1 MKPSSSVLRF
11 FGYSVGIVLLAQI
24 PAEDARNKNVPD
36 TNTHFTMPAYRTLGE
51 WEAHKQKLRDQILFA
66 AGLVPMP
73 EKNPLHPVIFGR
85 IEREGY
91 SVEKVYIETLPGYY
105 LCGNLYRPRGASAK
119 SPGVLV
125 THGHWDYGRLENQVL
140 NSGQKRAANLSLQG
154 YVAFSYDMVGYNDT
168 MQTPHDFGGPREQLW
183 SFGPMGLQ
191 LWNSIRALD
200 FLQSLPDVDPERI
213 AMTGESGGGT
223 QTFLLTA
230 VDDRVKYSVPVNMIS
245 GSMQGGSQC
254 ENGPGLRLDT
264 FNVEIGAMMAPRP
277 MLMIAATG
285 DWTKDTPREE
295 YPAVRSIY
303 ELYDRAANVET
314 VQMDAPHNYNQASR
328 EAMYTFFD
336 HRILGERKNVKER
349 GTQIEKLQDL
359 LVWEGRALPSNALKY
374 DQLVAQWIVAA
385 KQQSAATRDVEV
397 LRKRLR
403 LALATE
409 WPEHV
414 LSEAQGEKLVLGRPG
429 KGDRVSA
436 IRIGSGVPSVVVIDP
451 APREYQS
458 GSALVIT
465 VFQTGSAVAP
475 RDRSAQFFLTFNRSD
490 DQNRVQDILTALAYL
505 KQEGAKNLRV
515 VGTGKAAIWALF
527 AAAVAPEP
535 VAFEG
540 KIEGF
545 TGEDQDFLDRF
556 FVPGIQRA
564 GGLEAARRVLGATH
578 VSAREK

>member
-1 MKPSSSVLRF
+1 
-11 FGYSVGIVLLAQI
+11 
-24 PAEDARNKNVPD
+24 
-36 TNTHFTMPAYRTLGE
+36 
-51 WEAHKQKLRDQILFA
+51 
-66 AGLVPMP
+66 
-73 EKNPLHPVIFGR
+73 
-85 IEREGY
+85 
-91 SVEKVYIETLPGYY
+91 
-105 LCGNLYRPRGASAK
+105 
-119 SPGVLV
+119 
-125 THGHWDYGRLENQVL
+125 
-140 NSGQKRAANLSLQG
+140 
-154 YVAFSYDMVGYNDT
+154 
-168 MQTPHDFGGPREQLW
+168 
-183 SFGPMGLQ
+183 
-191 LWNSIRALD
+191 
-200 FLQSLPDVDPERI
+200 
-213 AMTGESGGGT
+213 
-223 QTFLLTA
+223 
-230 VDDRVKYSVPVNMIS
+230 
-245 GSMQGGSQC
+245 
-254 ENGPGLRLDT
+254 
-264 FNVEIGAMMAPRP
+264 
-277 MLMIAATG
+277 
-285 DWTKDTPREE
+285 
-295 YPAVRSIY
+295 
-303 ELYDRAANVET
+303 
-314 VQMDAPHNYNQASR
+314 
-328 EAMYTFFD
+328 
-336 HRILGERKNVKER
+336 VKER

>member
-1 MKPSSSVLRF
+1 M
-11 FGYSVGIVLLAQI
+11 GAVLLAQA
-24 PAEDARNKNVPD
+24 PSEDARNVRVPD

-66 AGLVPMP
+66 AGLIPMP
-73 EKNPLHPVIFGR
+73 EKTPLHPVIFGR

-105 LCGNLYRPRGASAK
+105 LCGNLYRPRGAAAK

-125 THGHWDYGRLENQVL
+125 AHGHWDYGRLENQIL

-200 FLQSLPDVDPERI
+200 FLQSLADVDPEKI

-245 GSMQGGSQC
+245 ASMQGGSQC

-285 DWTKDTPREE
+285 DWTKNTPREE

-314 VQMDAPHNYNQASR
+314 VQMNALHNYNQASR

-336 HRILGERKNVKER
+336 HRILGERKDVKER

-359 LVWEGRALPSNALKY
+359 LVWHGRALPSNALTY
-374 DQLVAQWIVAA
+374 EQLVEQWIASA
-385 KQQSAATRDVEV
+385 KQQSSASRDVEV

-403 LALATE
+403 LALAAE

-414 LSEAQGEKLVLGRPG
+414 LAERDGERVFMGRPG

-436 IRIGSGVPSVVVIDP
+436 IQTGNGVPAVVVIDP

-458 GSALVIT
+458 GPALVVT
-465 VFQTGSAVAP
+465 VFQTGSAVRP
-475 RDRSAQFFLTFNRSD
+475 RDRSPEFFLTFNRSD

-505 KQEGAKNLRV
+505 KQEGATNLRV
-515 VGTGKAAIWALF
+515 VGTGRAAIWALF

-540 KIEGF
+540 KVEGF
-545 TGEDQDFLDRF
+545 TGEDRDFLDGF

-564 GGLEAARRVLGATH
+564 GGLEAARRVLGL
-578 VSAREK
+578 R